1 MNKEVRTRF
10 APSPTG
16 FLHVGSARTAFWA
29 WLLARHHGG
38 KFLLRIEDTDQKRL
52 VPDSI
57 KSLFE
62 ELAWF
67 GIEIDEGPSRAELE
81 RIGQVW
87 DGMPDLHG
95 DCGPYIQSLR
105 QERYREIAEEL
116 IAKGAAYRC
125 DCTPEMLERERNE
138 QLARRE
144 APGYSR
150 YCRDRNVP
158 ASSKHVVRV
167 KMPLKHSIELHD
179 AVRGR
184 VHWDNAS
191 LSDPV
196 LMKSDGTALYHL
208 AVVVDDHD
216 MRISH
221 VLRGEEWLAT
231 APIHVFLYQS
241 LGWEAPVFAHLPV
254 IMGAQGKKLSK
265 RDGAVFTS
273 MFREKGYLPDALLN
287 YTVLIGWSPGEGI
300 EQEIFS
306 RQELIDKFSLDR
318 INSASGRFDYEKL
331 EWMNGAYI
339 RALPVEEFI
348 SKSKPFIE
356 NAGLTLREDRF
367 RPIAALV
374 QERVK
379 TLSEVPG
386 MVDFMFKDHIER
398 DIAAMYG
405 KGVDAAKA
413 MQVLV
418 AVKEGMTT
426 LSDFTHTALDGVI
439 RPVAE
444 RLGLKAGPAFGVIR
458 VAVTGKKVTPPL
470 LESMEVLGK
479 EICLQRIDEAIA
491 LVK

>member
-1 MNKEVRTRF
+1 MKEVRTRF

-16 FLHVGSARTAFWA
+16 YLHVGSARTAFWA
-29 WLLARHHGG
+29 WLLARHFGG

-52 VPDSI
+52 VNDSI

-67 GIEIDEGPSRAELE
+67 GIEIDEGPSRAELA
-81 RIGQVW
+81 RIGQAW
-87 DGMPDLHG
+87 EGMPDLQGGH
-95 DCGPYIQSLR
+95 GPYIQSLR
-105 QERYREIAEEL
+105 QDRYREVAEEL
-116 IAKGAAYRC
+116 IAKGFAYRC

-158 ASSKHVVRV
+158 ASSKHVVRL
-167 KMPLKHSIELHD
+167 KMPLKQEVELQD
-179 AVRGR
+179 AIRGR
-184 VHWDNAS
+184 VHWENAS

-196 LMKSDGTALYHL
+196 VMKSDGTALYHL
-208 AVVVDDHD
+208 AAVVDDHD

-231 APIHVFLYQS
+231 APIHLFVYQS
-241 LGWEAPVFAHLPV
+241 LGWEPPVFAHLPV
-254 IMGAQGKKLSK
+254 IMGPQGKKLSK

-273 MFREKGYLPDALLN
+273 MFREQGYLPDALLN

-306 RQELIDKFSLDR
+306 RKELIEKFSLDR
-318 INSASGRFDYEKL
+318 VNNASGRFDYPKL

-339 RALPVEEFI
+339 RALPVEDFI
-348 SKSKPFIE
+348 AKSKPFIQA
-356 NAGLTLREDRF
+356 AGLTLREDRF

-379 TLSEVPG
+379 NLSEVPG
-386 MVDFMFKDHIER
+386 MLDFMFKDEIER
-398 DIAAMYG
+398 DIDAMYG
-405 KGVDAAKA
+405 KGVDAGNAK
-413 MQVLV
+413 QVLLS
-418 AVKEGMTT
+418 VKEGLAALPEFNHTT
-426 LSDFTHTALDGVI
+426 LDGVI
-439 RPVAE
+439 RQAGE
-444 RLGLKAGPAFGVIR
+444 KLGLKAGPTFGVIR

-479 EICLQRIDEAIA
+479 DLCLQRINETIA